1 MFMKDRIFA
10 SLNLNDKE
18 MSLYYNVALILEKN
32 MIHPDLIIFLQS
44 DTDRLMKNIKSRG

>member
-18 MSLYYNVALILEKN
+18 MILYDKVATILETN
-32 MIHPDLIIFLQS
+32 LVYPDLIIFYSQIPI
-44 DTDRLMKNIKSRG
+44 D